1 MSAGPLFSQ
10 MERPPGWE
18 DDLHDPL
25 RAAAR
30 ATAERGALAK
40 REWFAGSGRWQYR
53 PIHRSLATP

>member
-1 MSAGPLFSQ
+1 MSAGLLFSQ
-10 MERPPGWE
+10 MEPPPGWE
-18 DDLHDPL
+18 DDFQDPL

-30 ATAERGALAK
+30 APAKRGALAK